1 MQFQGPEAI
10 HHFTASALFH
20 PRKLFTKKVLSHI
33 FVVLRKKIETLKPKL
48 RFWLQNK
55 HFNMKVEQQALGA
68 DESETL
74 FIFVIIKVIP
84 LESFVQSAC
93 LISTY
98 LPVTLSVLS

>member
-1 MQFQGPEAI
+1 
-10 HHFTASALFH
+10 
-20 PRKLFTKKVLSHI
+20 
-33 FVVLRKKIETLKPKL
+33 
-48 RFWLQNK
+48 
-55 HFNMKVEQQALGA
+55 MKVEQQALGA

>member
-20 PRKLFTKKVLSHI
+20 PRKLFSKKVLSHI
-33 FVVLRKKIETLKPKL
+33 FVVLRKKIETLKPKF

-68 DESETL
+68 DECETL
-74 FIFVIIKVIP
+74 FIFAIVKVIP
-84 LESFVQSAC
+84 LESFAQLAAIYAIEN
-93 LISTY
+93 LQ
-98 LPVTLSVLS
+98 